1 MKVRSILLLA
11 LVAIVFQSMAQ
22 VQSDKYYVQFTDKD
36 NSPYSLNNPEEF
48 LTQRAIDRRINQG
61 ISYDMR
67 DLPVNPQ
74 YLDGVAATGAQI
86 LYPTKWMNGTTI
98 KAIDASVIDAV
109 EALPYVSSVTL
120 VTFVSSNNSGSNTE
134 KSFFTNEIFSKVK
147 DEKGLK
153 NVSNIESFDF
163 GDAYN
168 QINLINGI
176 PLHDAGYRGE
186 GMVIAVLDAG
196 FSQVD
201 TDLLFD
207 SLRNDGRI
215 LGTKDFVYPG
225 GNVYQKHY
233 HGRMVLSTM
242 AANIPGLMIGT
253 APKASY
259 WLLRS
264 ENPEQEYV
272 AEEYNWVSAA
282 EFADSVGVDVIN
294 SSLGYTVFDD
304 PSQNHT
310 YADMNGNTTVV
321 SRGADIAA
329 AKGIL
334 VVNSAGNSGD
344 EAWFYV
350 GAPADGDSVFTIGAS
365 DNLGNY
371 VYFSSKGPTSDGRI
385 KPSVTATGSGTTV
398 SDGYDGITH
407 GNGTSFSSPI
417 IAGMSACLWQA
428 MPEMS
433 NMEIQDALMQSA
445 SQNNNPDSLM
455 GWGIPDYEKAWWLL
469 TSIDSNE
476 GKTGNLADI
485 YPNPFSDYVYLKF
498 SDRYSGSVNIIVYN
512 IMGEVVLSQSISA
525 PSYKLSFNAFA
536 DKMPSGFYVIQ
547 LSADEKVQTVKLVK
561 Q

>member
-1 MKVRSILLLA
+1 MNLKKILLVA
-11 LVAIVFQSMAQ
+11 LVAIVFQSFAQ
-22 VQSDKYYVQFTDKD
+22 IQSDKYYVQFTDKD

-48 LTQRAIDRRINQG
+48 LTQRAIDRRANQG
-61 ISYDMR
+61 IDYDMK

-98 KAIDASVIDAV
+98 KAMDGSIVEAV

-120 VTFVSSNNSGSNTE
+120 VTYVSSKKSSVVSR
-134 KSFFTNEIFSKVK
+134 KSFFENERTGDDQKPELLNAEREV
-147 DEKGLK
+147 
-153 NVSNIESFDF
+153 ESFDF
-163 GDAYN
+163 GYAYE
-168 QINLINGI
+168 QIDLINGI

-196 FSQVD
+196 FNQVD

-225 GNVYQKHY
+225 GNVYQNHY

-282 EFADSVGVDVIN
+282 EFADSVGADVIN

-310 YADMNGNTTVV
+310 YSDMNGNTTVV

-334 VVNSAGNSGD
+334 VVNSAGNSGGD
-344 EAWFYV
+344 EWFYI

-385 KPSVTATGSGTTV
+385 KPSVTATGSGATV
-398 SDGYDGITH
+398 SDGYDGITY
-407 GNGTSFSSPI
+407 GSGTSFSSPI

-445 SQNNNPDSLM
+445 SQHNNPDSLM
-455 GWGIPDYEKAWWLL
+455 GWGIPNYEKAWWLL

-476 GKTGNLADI
+476 GKTGNLAEI

-498 SDRYSGSVNIIVYN
+498 SDRYSGSVSIIVYN

-561 Q
+561 R